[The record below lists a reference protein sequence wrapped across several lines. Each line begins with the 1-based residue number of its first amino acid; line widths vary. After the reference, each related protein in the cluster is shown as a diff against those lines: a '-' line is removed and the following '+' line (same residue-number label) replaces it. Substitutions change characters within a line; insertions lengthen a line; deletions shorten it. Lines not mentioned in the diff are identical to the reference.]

1 MEKEELRYSE
11 AEGIMWM
18 NSDEDTCN
26 EYENCLNLTMN
37 NEEKRI
43 YQEKE

>member
-18 NSDEDTCN
+18 NSGEDAYN
-26 EYENCLNLTMN
+26 EY
-37 NEEKRI
+37 I
-43 YQEKE
+43 A